1 MKLKIEQG
9 KISAKKTEAIIIGL
23 FEKEKLSPEL
33 TQMDSKIN
41 GEIAHLIKTKKFKG
55 SSGEMRTVQTQ
66 RKLKTER
73 ILLVGL
79 GKKEDLTTEKL
90 RRFSAKSAKKLRGC
104 GTKNFTT
111 TLQSAP
117 VKDAKIEDTTLA
129 VTEGI
134 ILGLYTFK
142 KYITMDKDKVK
153 SIASATILEPSA
165 SKLKAVKAGAKR
177 GQILATNVCNVRDLV
192 NEPAAVATP
201 TYLASEAKKVA
212 KASKGKVKVKVFG
225 RKEIVKMGMGGL
237 EAVSRASSEEP
248 KFIVMEYNKKAG
260 GDPLVFVGKG
270 ITFDS
275 GGLNV
280 KPWQGMEDMRC
291 DMAGAATVI
300 STIKAACELGV
311 KKYAVAIIPTCENMI
326 GPNSFKQGDVLK
338 AYNGKTMEIWHTDA
352 EGRLILADGL
362 SYADKHYKAKAIVD
376 IATLTGASV
385 IALGT
390 QIAALM
396 STNEKLK
403 TSILDCAKKTDE
415 MTWELP
421 IIDDYKP
428 LVRSDVADVRN
439 TSKGG
444 MGPGTITAGIF
455 LSHFVDKAPW
465 AHFDIGAA
473 GWVDSA
479 SDYKA
484 PGGTGVCLRTFIN
497 LLETL

>member
-1 MKLKIEQG
+1 MKLKVEQG

-23 FEKEKLSPEL
+23 FEKEKLSSEL
-33 TQMDSKIN
+33 IQMDSKIN
-41 GEIAHLIKTKKFKG
+41 GEIAHLIKSKKFKG
-55 SSGEMRTVQTQ
+55 ESVEMRTVQTQ
-66 RKLKTER
+66 RKLNSER

-79 GKKEDLTTEKL
+79 GKKDDLTTETL
-90 RRFSAKSAKKLRGC
+90 RRISAKTAKRLRDC
-104 GTKNFTT
+104 GIKNFST
-111 TLQSAP
+111 TLQSVS
-117 VKDAKIEDTTLA
+117 VKDKKAEDTSLA
-129 VTEGI
+129 VAEGI
-134 ILGLYTFK
+134 ILGLYEFK

-153 SIASATILEPSA
+153 SITSATILESSP
-165 SKLKAVKAGAKR
+165 SKLGAVKKGAKR
-177 GQILATNVCNVRDLV
+177 GEILSRNVCNVRDLV

-201 TYLASEAKKVA
+201 TYLANQAKKIA

-237 EAVSRASSEEP
+237 EAVSRSSAQEP
-248 KFIVMEYNKKAG
+248 KFIVMEYNKSAG
-260 GDPLVFVGKG
+260 GKPLVFVGKG

-275 GGLNV
+275 GGLNM

-311 KKYAVAIIPTCENMI
+311 KKYAVAIIPTCENMV

-338 AYNGKTMEIWHTDA
+338 AYNGKTMEIYHTDA

-362 SYADKHYKAKAIVD
+362 SYADKHFKAKAIVD
-376 IATLTGASV
+376 VATLTGASIV
-385 IALGT
+385 ALGN

-396 STNEKLK
+396 STDEKLK
-403 TSILDCAKKTDE
+403 TNILDAAKKADE

-428 LVRSDVADVRN
+428 LIRSNVADVRN

-455 LSHFVDKAPW
+455 LSHFVENAPW

-473 GWVDSA
+473 GWVEA
-479 SDYKA
+479 ATDYKS

-497 LLETL
+497 LLENL